1 MPTQKTNWL
10 KIIIIVLV
18 LAGIIVLG
26 YFIYKKQIA
35 TTEKATFSTSPP
47 PAGSEPKVSSKD
59 NPNGPYFHQIYSAT
73 STDGLTWI
81 KQNKMFF
88 DHASVPGAVVKNNK
102 IYLYF
107 VDASGESD
115 QLSVAI
121 SQDSGKTFSEK
132 QKVTVQNTPFYAI
145 IDPHPQL
152 EDDKIR
158 LYYFSNPMNPNGVAD
173 ESFKVYSATS
183 NDGVNFDNP
192 QMAFENPVLITD
204 PDVFETSK
212 DWRMFLSEGQ
222 NLILA
227 ISTDGGITFKKDEN
241 FSWNKG
247 GVCDT
252 IKMGEDFRTYFCGQG
267 GIGSALGADT
277 GKLIVEDGSR
287 ISPDNGK
294 IICDPSVIMLED
306 GSYLMFYKSQEIK
319 K

>member
-107 VDASGESD
+107 VDASG
-115 QLSVAI
+115 
-121 SQDSGKTFSEK
+121 
-132 QKVTVQNTPFYAI
+132 
-145 IDPHPQL
+145 
-152 EDDKIR
+152 
-158 LYYFSNPMNPNGVAD
+158 
-173 ESFKVYSATS
+173 
-183 NDGVNFDNP
+183 
-192 QMAFENPVLITD
+192 
-204 PDVFETSK
+204 
-212 DWRMFLSEGQ
+212 
-222 NLILA
+222 
-227 ISTDGGITFKKDEN
+227 
-241 FSWNKG
+241 
-247 GVCDT
+247 
-252 IKMGEDFRTYFCGQG
+252 
-267 GIGSALGADT
+267 
-277 GKLIVEDGSR
+277 
-287 ISPDNGK
+287 
-294 IICDPSVIMLED
+294 
-306 GSYLMFYKSQEIK
+306 
-319 K
+319 